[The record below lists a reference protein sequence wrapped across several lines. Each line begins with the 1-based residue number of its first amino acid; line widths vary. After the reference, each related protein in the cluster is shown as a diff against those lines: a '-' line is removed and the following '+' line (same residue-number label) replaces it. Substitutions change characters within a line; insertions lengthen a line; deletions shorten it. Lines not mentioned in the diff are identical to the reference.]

1 MLFAAT
7 WIQLEIT
14 TVSEVRQILCDI
26 TYMWNI
32 KYDINEPIYETD
44 SWTQRTLVVAKGEEV
59 GGDGVRG
66 WGQQM

>member
-7 WIQLEIT
+7 WIQLEIIT
-14 TVSEVRQILCDI
+14 GSEVRQILCDI

-44 SWTQRTLVVAKGEEV
+44 SWT
-59 GGDGVRG
+59 
-66 WGQQM
+66 

>member
-7 WIQLEIT
+7 WIQLEII

-44 SWTQRTLVVAKGEEV
+44 SWTQRTSSQGGRGW